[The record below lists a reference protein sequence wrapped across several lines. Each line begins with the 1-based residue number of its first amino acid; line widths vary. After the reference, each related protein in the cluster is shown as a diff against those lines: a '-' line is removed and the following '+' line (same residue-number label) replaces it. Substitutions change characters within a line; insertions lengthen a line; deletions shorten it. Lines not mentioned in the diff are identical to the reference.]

1 MTPRGFE
8 PLLPPWKGGV
18 LTAWPWSLASSPS
31 RARTYNNSVN
41 SRVLYHWA
49 IEEYLL
55 NYRCQLSS
63 QRHVISYHIFIVLST
78 TFVIFFACTLKTAHK
93 LFISNLLPF
102 PTLTFWSSPRP
113 ISSSQ
118 LHALQHFHPCPINL
132 VVFKGSYS
140 YDGISHL
147 EGGFTLRC
155 LQR

>member
-1 MTPRGFE
+1 MILVHFIFCVKKESDHSDSFSHTFYFTVPSKLHTNF
-8 PLLPPWKGGV
+8 
-18 LTAWPWSLASSPS
+18 SSQ
-31 RARTYNNSVN
+31 TYN
-41 SRVLYHWA
+41 L
-49 IEEYLL
+49 
-55 NYRCQLSS
+55 
-63 QRHVISYHIFIVLST
+63 
-78 TFVIFFACTLKTAHK
+78 
-93 LFISNLLPF
+93 

-155 LQR
+155 LQRLSRPDLATRPCTWQCNRYTRGQSIPVLSY

>member
-1 MTPRGFE
+1 MFFSFFCLFSSCQQKRNPITRIP
-8 PLLPPWKGGV
+8 
-18 LTAWPWSLASSPS
+18 SLI
-31 RARTYNNSVN
+31 
-41 SRVLYHWA
+41 LY
-49 IEEYLL
+49 ISLYLQ
-55 NYRCQLSS
+55 NCTQ
-63 QRHVISYHIFIVLST
+63 
-78 TFVIFFACTLKTAHK
+78 TFHP
-93 LFISNLLPF
+93 NLLPF

-155 LQR
+155 LQRLSRPDLATRLCIWQCNRCTRGQSIPVLSY

>member
-1 MTPRGFE
+1 MNAPVKNFFSKNRKKLKKAE
-8 PLLPPWKGGV
+8 IPLKRNPDLYISFQEII
-18 LTAWPWSLASSPS
+18 SL
-31 RARTYNNSVN
+31 
-41 SRVLYHWA
+41 
-49 IEEYLL
+49 YLQ
-55 NYRCQLSS
+55 NCTQ
-63 QRHVISYHIFIVLST
+63 
-78 TFVIFFACTLKTAHK
+78 TFHP
-93 LFISNLLPF
+93 NLLPF

-155 LQR
+155 LQRLSRPDLATRPCTWQCNRYTRGQSIPVLSY

>member
-1 MTPRGFE
+1 ML
-8 PLLPPWKGGV
+8 PLFAATLSII
-18 LTAWPWSLASSPS
+18 SLFKKL
-31 RARTYNNSVN
+31 VKHF
-41 SRVLYHWA
+41 L
-49 IEEYLL
+49 
-55 NYRCQLSS
+55 
-63 QRHVISYHIFIVLST
+63 F
-78 TFVIFFACTLKTAHK
+78 FIFFKLFLCSKLLSCFFRFFAYFHLANKKGTRSLGFLLSYFLFHCTFKTAHK

-155 LQR
+155 LQRLSRPDMATRPWR